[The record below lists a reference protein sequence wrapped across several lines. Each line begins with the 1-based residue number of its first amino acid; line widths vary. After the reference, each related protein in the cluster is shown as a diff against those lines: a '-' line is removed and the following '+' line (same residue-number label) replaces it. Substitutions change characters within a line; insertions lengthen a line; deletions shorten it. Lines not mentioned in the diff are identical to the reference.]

1 MPNILQWK
9 ILAEFQLTIF
19 EEKLSWWSRD
29 LIAVKPADIPY
40 IGPLSRADT
49 FLSNKTSMLRT
60 HYRVHLSISGIIF
73 RCQFTL
79 PPRTDL
85 SIADTTNSRLYE
97 TFLGRNLYTFCFRQC
112 FTVSFKFSMIF
123 VILFFSQFNGL
134 FRSIKMKIQ
143 RDFSPYS
150 PPWLTFF
157 PVAKMIKA
165 QWGRDSNTNAIMEIS
180 VAYGQPPLLYSEN

>member
-1 MPNILQWK
+1 
-9 ILAEFQLTIF
+9 
-19 EEKLSWWSRD
+19 
-29 LIAVKPADIPY
+29 
-40 IGPLSRADT
+40 
-49 FLSNKTSMLRT
+49 MLRT
-60 HYRVHLSISGIIF
+60 LYRVHLSIPDIIF

-79 PPRTDL
+79 PPRTDR

-112 FTVSFKFSMIF
+112 FTVLFKFSMIF

-143 RDFSPYS
+143 RDFSLYS
-150 PPWLTFF
+150 PPWLTCF

-165 QWGRDSNTNAIMEIS
+165 QWGRDRNTNTIMEIS